1 VPLGGAWLTPRGGFK
16 PRRGAARGAILSGQG
31 RSALRGCVVAMAAAG
46 ASGLYVNPN
55 TGAAQA
61 GLMPFRNALIN
72 GDMRINQRG
81 TSTNLASMTALG
93 AGMQYVCD
101 RWGVYRTGY
110 ATGGQTAQGTN
121 LTTGDLPFNEAGITT
136 FARVGRVLSNALT
149 NAILLSYA
157 LETQDSVKFKGKN
170 VTVSGYYRTG
180 ANFSGSQLVI
190 ETVTGTGTDEGIQRG
205 SYITG
210 GTNYQLSLSLNTN
223 WSKFTYTTKLATTT
237 NQVAVNIIYSPTGT
251 AGANDYFDITGVQL
265 ELGSVATPFEV
276 RPYPV
281 ELQLCQRYY
290 VRWVATLQYSHFPLF
305 GYVST
310 TNTSFNG
317 TIITQTNLRIAP
329 SISSQFSSSGAF
341 TVLSGNS
348 MSVSSMS
355 IDTVSNNVQCFRI
368 NIIGSAGT
376 TGQSGVLR
384 AENSI
389 GAYIAIDVEL

>member
-1 VPLGGAWLTPRGGFK
+1 
-16 PRRGAARGAILSGQG
+16 
-31 RSALRGCVVAMAAAG
+31 MAAAG

-61 GLMPFRNALIN
+61 GLAPFRNALIN

-81 TSTNLASMTALG
+81 TSTNLASLTAVATASPG
-93 AGMQYVCD
+93 SWAAD
-101 RWGVYRTGY
+101 RWNVFRSSLVAGGVIG
-110 ATGGQTAQGTN
+110 QGTN
-121 LTTGDLPFNEAGITT
+121 LTTSDLPFNDAGIKT
-136 FARVGRVLSNALT
+136 FARVGRLSGNATT
-149 NAILLSYA
+149 NVVILDYNMESQDCYRFVGKTVTLS
-157 LETQDSVKFKGKN
+157 F
-170 VTVSGYYRTG
+170 YYRTG
-180 ANFSGSQLVI
+180 SNFSGTSI
-190 ETVTGTGTDEGIQRG
+190 IGRIYTGTGTDQALINGLTGVITAGTSTNNPNTSWQRV
-205 SYITG
+205 SLKCTL
-210 GTNYQLSLSLNTN
+210 GTNINQIALL
-223 WSKFTYTTKLATTT
+223 FEYT
-237 NQVAVNIIYSPTGT
+237 PTGT
-251 AGANDYFDITGVQL
+251 ALAADYFDITGVQL